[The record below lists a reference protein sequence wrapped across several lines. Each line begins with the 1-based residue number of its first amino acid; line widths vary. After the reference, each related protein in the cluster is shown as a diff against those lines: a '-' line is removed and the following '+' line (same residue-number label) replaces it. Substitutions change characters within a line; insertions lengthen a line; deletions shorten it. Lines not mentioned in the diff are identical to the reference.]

1 MRRVKVH
8 SANALYTS
16 GHTDNGTL
24 AVHNLYC
31 IFATVLFSGAASA
44 DEPVKLYMPDAP
56 PLTLHQ

>member
-8 SANALYTS
+8 SANATS

-24 AVHNLYC
+24 AVHDLYR
-31 IFATVLFSGAASA
+31 ILATALFATAASA

-56 PLTLHQ
+56 PLTLHQY

>member
-1 MRRVKVH
+1 MPI
-8 SANALYTS
+8 TS

-24 AVHNLYC
+24 AVHDLYR
-31 IFATVLFSGAASA
+31 ILAAALFATAASA